1 MEQREAKRSVEK
13 KGIYTG
19 YIYQVCDKFLIF
31 FTDVGP
37 RTWVIRVVSING
49 IPNHLLKIVDA
60 TTSGSRVE

>member
-31 FTDVGP
+31 LQM
-37 RTWVIRVVSING
+37 WVLEHG
-49 IPNHLLKIVDA
+49 
-60 TTSGSRVE
+60 